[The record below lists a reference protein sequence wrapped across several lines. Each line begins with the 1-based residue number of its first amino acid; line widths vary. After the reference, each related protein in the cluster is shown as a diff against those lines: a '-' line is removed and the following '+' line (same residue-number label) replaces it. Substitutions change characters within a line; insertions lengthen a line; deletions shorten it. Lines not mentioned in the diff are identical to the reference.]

1 MSKKASKRRS
11 AKKAEIREA
20 KVGNA
25 GKKGKKGGL
34 PAEMRNELRK
44 TLDERKCIDWSEVDP
59 MFERY
64 GIFGDTKKLQLNYG
78 RQEVRT
84 YFASLRDENGDR
96 MVLAAK
102 GGRFVMVDFCEE
114 RADLQA
120 MHERI
125 RGGING
131 LKKSDSKVLK
141 RVEALKAA
149 EARAS
154 RPRKRKAA

>member
-11 AKKAEIREA
+11 ARTAEICEA
-20 KVGNA
+20 KGGTG

-34 PAEMRNELRK
+34 PPEMRNELRRM
-44 TLDERKCIDWSEVDP
+44 LDERKCVHWNEVDP
-59 MFERY
+59 MFEQY

-114 RADLQA
+114 CADLQA

-141 RVEALKAA
+141 RVEALKTL
-149 EARAS
+149 EARTS
-154 RPRKRKAA
+154 KPRKRKAA